1 MKQLNYIILI
11 FSLIFAGCDSDDKLT
26 PSELPLEVSEVSFE
40 ATGGTQEIE
49 LGLSGNWE
57 ATSDKDWCTVT
68 KFGKFLILTA
78 PLNPTIA
85 TRTATVTITEAGSI
99 GSVCITQTGSRFNTF
114 PEKLYLSASGKAC
127 AVVITSNIKW
137 KAESLQS
144 WCHLLV
150 QGDTLWVSADPYK
163 NEKIAR
169 QTEIH
174 IEVEGETVRTLSVTQ
189 IHYKDF
195 NLEKWSETNVGAT
208 LPATAENLSGRQF
221 KQAWGKCYQWGR
233 NVGFTPGESIPL
245 RASSPSITAEEAQY
259 MPEFITNMDDW
270 LTDDSFT
277 TQIYSESN
285 PYSWVDRSGNDPC
298 ELGYRLPLAYECSRI
313 LTQANSLD
321 FTDAARIEGIEV
333 LDAIGT
339 EYTYVFIGNGSQKAY
354 MIKMF
359 GTDEAYV
366 MRYEFRGSAGYNGW
380 IRITEIKGNAQTD
393 FQTPDEAEELFTN
406 AKKSAER
413 CFPLF
418 GLLWGENADLASPTT
433 GTYWLSTPSHLYK
446 GTANA
451 FMMSGT
457 NLSFGIS
464 YRRAL
469 GCPIRGIKK

>member
-11 FSLIFAGCDSDDKLT
+11 FSLIFAGCDSDDKWT
-26 PSELPLEVSEVSFE
+26 PSELPLEIPEISFE

-49 LGLSGNWE
+49 LRLGNNWQ
-57 ATSDKDWCTVT
+57 AISDKDWCTVT
-68 KFGKFLILTA
+68 KFGKFLIVTTS
-78 PLNPTIA
+78 LNPTIA
-85 TRTATVTITEAGSI
+85 ARTAIVTITKAGNN
-99 GSVCITQTGSRFNTF
+99 GSVIITQTGSKFNTF
-114 PEKLYLSASGKAC
+114 PEKLYLSASGKSQ
-127 AVVITSNIKW
+127 AVAITGNIKW
-137 KAESLQS
+137 KAESSQS
-144 WCHLLV
+144 WCHLFV
-150 QGDTLWVSADPYK
+150 QGDTLLVSADPYK
-163 NEKIAR
+163 NEKMAR
-169 QTEIH
+169 QAEIKVK
-174 IEVEGETVRTLSVTQ
+174 VEGETVRTLSVTQ

-221 KQAWGKCYQWGR
+221 KQTWGKCYQWGR

-259 MPEFITNMDDW
+259 MPEFITNIDDW
-270 LTDDSFT
+270 LIDDSFT
-277 TQIYSESN
+277 TKLYSESN
-285 PYSWVDRSGNDPC
+285 PYSWVDRAGNDPC

-313 LTQANSLD
+313 LTQENSLE
-321 FTDAARIEGIEV
+321 FTNVSRIEGKEV

-339 EYTYVFIGNGSQKAY
+339 EYTYVFIGNGAQKAY

-380 IRITEIKGNAQTD
+380 VKITEIKGNARTD
-393 FQTPDEAEELFTN
+393 FQTPDEAEELFTRTE
-406 AKKSAER
+406 KSAER

-418 GLLWGENADLASPTT
+418 GLLWGENADLASPTS
-433 GTYWLSTPSHLYK
+433 GTYWLATPSHLYK

-451 FMMSGT
+451 FMMNGT
-457 NLSFGIS
+457 VLSFGIS